1 MAIPMKMDE
10 RRFKIQQLEKQL
22 ELYARMVQA
31 YPYNAKYKHQL
42 NRTQIQLAQLRMDR
56 FSLLSQLEGKYIPI
70 EFYRTVNGE
79 LFNSIEWRRVEYQ
92 AVSTQFGQ
100 IQLSLYSNDGLE
112 ELLRESMS
120 QQEWQEMVM
129 NQQRELQRVMG

>member
-1 MAIPMKMDE
+1 
-10 RRFKIQQLEKQL
+10 
-22 ELYARMVQA
+22 
-31 YPYNAKYKHQL
+31 
-42 NRTQIQLAQLRMDR
+42 MDR
-56 FSLLSQLEGKYIPI
+56 FTLLSQLEGKYIPI
-70 EFYRTVNGE
+70 EFYRVTNGE
-79 LFNSIEWRRVEYQ
+79 LFNSIEWRKVEYQ

-100 IQLSLYSNDGLE
+100 IQLSLYSNEGLE

>member
-1 MAIPMKMDE
+1 
-10 RRFKIQQLEKQL
+10 
-22 ELYARMVQA
+22 
-31 YPYNAKYKHQL
+31 
-42 NRTQIQLAQLRMDR
+42 MDR
-56 FSLLSQLEGKYIPI
+56 FTLLSQLENRYIPI

-100 IQLSLYSNDGLE
+100 IQLGLYSDEGLE

-120 QQEWQEMVM
+120 QTEYEAMVM
-129 NQQRELQRVMG
+129 NWQIHHQVVAG

>member
-1 MAIPMKMDE
+1 
-10 RRFKIQQLEKQL
+10 
-22 ELYARMVQA
+22 
-31 YPYNAKYKHQL
+31 
-42 NRTQIQLAQLRMDR
+42 MDR
-56 FSLLSQLEGKYIPI
+56 FTLLSQLEGKYIPI

-92 AVSTQFGQ
+92 AVTTQFGQ
-100 IQLSLYSNDGLE
+100 IQLGLYSDEGLK
-112 ELLRESMS
+112 ELLKESMS